1 MNLEVFF
8 VDTFTDK
15 LFEGNPAGVV
25 FHSEEIPSEMMQKM
39 AAEHNL
45 SETAFINTNKN
56 NLIKFFAP
64 QLEVDLC
71 GHATMASAYIFFNH
85 LKKES
90 TDIEFQSNRG
100 ILRAEKTNDGV
111 SIFLP
116 KDNPRKIDNF
126 QKFNQLINSE
136 IVDVVRGIDDYLLI
150 LNSEVD
156 VLNCRPNFSAIAKLD
171 CRGLI
176 VSAQGS
182 SVDFVSRV
190 FGPGIGIDEDP
201 VTGSAHALL
210 TTYWS
215 KKVSKKHFKA
225 KQLSSRGGYL
235 ECDLLGSKVK
245 ISGKARLYLKGEV
258 VIS

>member
-1 MNLEVFF
+1 M
-8 VDTFTDK
+8 
-15 LFEGNPAGVV
+15 
-25 FHSEEIPSEMMQKM
+25 
-39 AAEHNL
+39 
-45 SETAFINTNKN
+45 
-56 NLIKFFAP
+56 
-64 QLEVDLC
+64 
-71 GHATMASAYIFFNH
+71 
-85 LKKES
+85 
-90 TDIEFQSNRG
+90 
-100 ILRAEKTNDGV
+100 RAEKTNDGV

-156 VLNCRPNFSAIAKLD
+156 VLNCRPNLSAIAKLD